1 MRQRDYFNVYDSLGR
16 TSPREDLMSLPQRI
30 VMWTTTIAVAIVSG
44 IALQMYADHRFEI
57 RTVTETCAS
66 GTGAGL
72 VGLLVAYLWRWL
84 YIRTCQM
91 LHIRGIAPNAY
102 GWRDS
107 PPAWSDSHRS
117 PTKRERPA
125 RSAAA
130 DATSETRRE
139 HPHVRR
145 ARKRRPFG
153 RRPRTNR

>member
-16 TSPREDLMSLPQRI
+16 ASPREDLMSLPQRI

-84 YIRTCQM
+84 
-91 LHIRGIAPNAY
+91 
-102 GWRDS
+102 
-107 PPAWSDSHRS
+107 
-117 PTKRERPA
+117 
-125 RSAAA
+125 
-130 DATSETRRE
+130 
-139 HPHVRR
+139 
-145 ARKRRPFG
+145 
-153 RRPRTNR
+153 